1 MNETTERIMEK
12 LRALVREGN
21 VRRIKVT
28 KDGELLL
35 NIPLTV
41 GAGAGLLGLMSAPLL
56 TVAGVV
62 ATIGRVPEESVPYL
76 KAAFA
81 KRKPRLVWDEAEGTT
96 D

>member
-62 ATIGRVPEESVPYL
+62 ATIGVGCKSELEN
-76 KAAFA
+76 
-81 KRKPRLVWDEAEGTT
+81 AEGDIIDADVTEL
-96 D
+96 

>member
-1 MNETTERIMEK
+1 MNETTDKILAK
-12 LRALVREGN
+12 LKELVREGN
-21 VRRIKVT
+21 VRRIRVT

-62 ATIGRVPEESVPYL
+62 ATIGVGCKIELEN
-76 KAAFA
+76 
-81 KRKPRLVWDEAEGTT
+81 AEGDVIEADIT
-96 D
+96 DL

>member
-56 TVAGVV
+56 IVAGVV
-62 ATIGRVPEESVPYL
+62 ATIGVGCKIELEN
-76 KAAFA
+76 
-81 KRKPRLVWDEAEGTT
+81 AEGDVIEADVT
-96 D
+96 DL

>member
-41 GAGAGLLGLMSAPLL
+41 GAVGGLLGLMSAPLL
-56 TVAGVV
+56 VVAGAV
-62 ATIGRVPEESVPYL
+62 ATIGVGCRIELENT
-76 KAAFA
+76 
-81 KRKPRLVWDEAEGTT
+81 EGEII
-96 D
+96 DADVSDL

>member
-41 GAGAGLLGLMSAPLL
+41 GAGAG
-56 TVAGVV
+56 
-62 ATIGRVPEESVPYL
+62 
-76 KAAFA
+76 
-81 KRKPRLVWDEAEGTT
+81 
-96 D
+96 

>member
-62 ATIGRVPEESVPYL
+62 ATIGVGCKIELEN
-76 KAAFA
+76 
-81 KRKPRLVWDEAEGTT
+81 AEGDVIEADVTEL
-96 D
+96 